1 MTIKISEFDIQYAYW
16 LEDMHDAFWRRVD
29 ACINIALIVLGTS
42 VAASLSLD
50 FAIGLS
56 VALLAAI
63 NVVVQPL
70 KKSIHA
76 RSQASKISKLLD
88 SKHSMNAD
96 VLSEK
101 FEEISEHSSDELGML
116 TSLAYNQAAI
126 ILKKRPAK
134 KYSLLNKMAGH
145 FIGNLP
151 ASKP

>member
-76 RSQASKISKLLD
+76 RSQASKFSKLLD
-88 SKHSMNAD
+88 SKQSMNAD

-101 FEEISEHSSDELGML
+101 FEEISEHNSDELGML
-116 TSLAYNQAAI
+116 TSLAFNQAAI
-126 ILKKRPAK
+126 ILKKRPTK

-145 FIGNLP
+145 FVGNLP